1 MAAYIIVECVVTDY
15 TAFSEFSRRTA
26 AAVEAHGGRYL
37 VDGEVEVLDGDWSSE
52 RMVIVEF
59 GDSGQARAWLDSPA
73 YRELRVL
80 RQKAA
85 KDSVV
90 FAEGVGARRWKSMPK
105 SSSRYGLP
113 CIVVGI
119 TR

>member
-1 MAAYIIVECVVTDY
+1 MAAYIIVEYVVTDY
-15 TAFSEFSRRTA
+15 TAFSEFSRRTT

-37 VDGEVEVLDGDWSSE
+37 VDSEVEVLDGDWSSE

-59 GDSGQARAWLDSPA
+59 DDGDAARAWLDSPA

-85 KDSVV
+85 KASVV
-90 FAEGVGARRWKSMPK
+90 FAEGV
-105 SSSRYGLP
+105 
-113 CIVVGI
+113 
-119 TR
+119 